1 MKIKK
6 VSLIEP
12 KSPGIHVFSRIPIP
26 RLGLPI
32 LGTIL
37 SRKGIQVKIY
47 VEELNGIDFDEVLQ
61 SDLVGIS
68 SITTTSLRGYEI
80 AKKIK
85 ERGIPVVLGGA
96 HNTFLTDEGLQ
107 YADYIVRGEGEE
119 TFEELIDALIQEKDL
134 SKILGL
140 SFRRNETLVHNP

>member
-37 SRKGIQVKIY
+37 ARKGFDVKIY
-47 VEELNGIDFDEVLQ
+47 VEDLNEIDFDDVYQ

-68 SITTTSLRGYEI
+68 SITTTALRGYEI
-80 AKKIK
+80 AKKVK

-96 HNTFLTDEGLQ
+96 HYTFLPDEGLK

-119 TFEELIDALIQEKDL
+119 TFEELIDALIHDKDL
-134 SKILGL
+134 SKIMGL
-140 SFRRNETLVHNP
+140 SFRKSETLVHN